1 MPDRAVFDCMIFLQA
16 AARPDGPAAACL
28 KLAMQGAVELVLSPD
43 VIDEVRDVLNR
54 PKLLAKFQSLTPELV
69 DSFLAAVVGKATVLS
84 DVPAFIAFSHD
95 PKDAKYLDLAAAAQA
110 RYLVSR
116 DNDLLALEDSESADG
131 QALRHLAPNISIVEP
146 VAFLRHWRPNNRNQR
161 PIPQSPHHLRRL
173 QRRTKREIDP
183 CDRNQRSRSLRWF
196 SPSPFPPRADDP
208 LPKGAVMRLGDMRWR
223 FAGHSEEPKRYAWLP
238 DSSGIVA
245 CGKETIRLFDAKTG
259 RVIRDWKGER
269 GDFFMSV
276 AVSPDGKTLA
286 ATKGNRIFLWDV
298 ATGKQIES
306 FGTQPGTSL
315 DQIAFSPDGKKIV
328 TGSRRL
334 SVTPAPGDDAVELWD
349 IANAKVLRVLKL
361 DSPVQQVGFSSADN
375 SALVCTKTKFIRWP
389 AAGSNPQTSITLHA
403 SGTRCAN
410 RDGTLLAVSSN
421 DTFALLW
428 DVNRDKQLREMKHK
442 GLCQFGG
449 MAFSCDSKY
458 LWSMA
463 RNLEAKSNSDS
474 ALQFSV
480 ADGKLIKKLAISEVY
495 YGVPLPSPDGRLLAI
510 LDESSKLDV
519 LDVETGKRLS
529 VANEPNDHAKAV
541 AFSGDGQTLLSLG
554 HLGELWLWS
563 SSAGSPIRKIPT
575 RHSHIISIASGVD
588 DHSFLVGGHLPFG
601 LRSIDA
607 RTGNETRDFGIR
619 GSWES
624 TILEIYVASRNRF
637 FTRFVKSGTSK
648 NVIVCWDSIKGEQ
661 LISGSAPNHSA
672 GRFAGNG
679 NIRIDWENPAGRFN
693 DEGDDPSP
701 LLLIFDAFEDR
712 VLWHR
717 RIPGNDEVSL
727 TSSSARPIIA
737 VTSTVVQA
745 DNHLSRGPSNLQI
758 WDLVTGEESVRIKR
772 PSTKIWEYFGQP
784 LFSPNG
790 RVIVVPWAERT
801 LLFFDALTGKELG
814 QLKHDVGLKPLAFT
828 PDGKR
833 LATGVDDGTILIWEV
848 GKYTFRN
855 EKRHL
860 SPGEIEMSWRDLAS
874 AIRPAVEAM
883 ARLEE
888 SPSQALALFRERL
901 KPAEP
906 VSEERIQTLVKQLSD
921 RSYARREAATR
932 ALLRLGEQVHPA
944 LRENLAA
951 GPDAETR
958 KRIEYLLAE
967 PALVRSPEVRRHLRA
982 IELTA
987 AIATAEAKALLAV
1000 WAKGD
1005 PAARETKAAKEA
1017 LERLS
1022 P

>member
-1 MPDRAVFDCMIFLQA
+1 MRIAVTLFLSFA
-16 AARPDGPAAACL
+16 FALPAARAG
-28 KLAMQGAVELVLSPD
+28 
-43 VIDEVRDVLNR
+43 
-54 PKLLAKFQSLTPELV
+54 
-69 DSFLAAVVGKATVLS
+69 
-84 DVPAFIAFSHD
+84 
-95 PKDAKYLDLAAAAQA
+95 
-110 RYLVSR
+110 
-116 DNDLLALEDSESADG
+116 
-131 QALRHLAPNISIVEP
+131 
-146 VAFLRHWRPNNRNQR
+146 
-161 PIPQSPHHLRRL
+161 
-173 QRRTKREIDP
+173 
-183 CDRNQRSRSLRWF
+183 
-196 SPSPFPPRADDP
+196 DP
-208 LPKGAVMRLGDMRWR
+208 LPEGAVMRLGDMRWR
-223 FAGHSEEPKRYAWLP
+223 FAEHSSEAKRYAWLP

-259 RVIRDWKGER
+259 RVIRDWKSER
-269 GDFFMSV
+269 GDCFMSV

-286 ATKGNRIFLWDV
+286 ATKGKRVYFWDISSGKQIKVLATEGFERKGSYFDHIAISPNGRFLSGVRNDGQDLEEIGLWDL
-298 ATGKQIES
+298 ATGKRLHGWAADSKVGQIEFDS
-306 FGTQPGTSL
+306 NGNNVIVLTE
-315 DQIAFSPDGKKIV
+315 KKLIRCRLADRIV
-328 TGSRRL
+328 TS
-334 SVTPAPGDDAVELWD
+334 
-349 IANAKVLRVLKL
+349 IALR
-361 DSPVQQVGFSSADN
+361 
-375 SALVCTKTKFIRWP
+375 
-389 AAGSNPQTSITLHA
+389 A
-403 SGTRCAN
+403 SGAHCVN
-410 RDGTLLAVSSN
+410 RDGTLLAGSGK
-421 DTFALLW
+421 DAFAFLW
-428 DVNRDKQLREMKHK
+428 NVDEDRQLRQLKHRK
-442 GLCQFGG
+442 GRQFAG
-449 MAFSCDSKY
+449 MTFSPDGKS
-458 LWSMA
+458 LWALSPDVQ
-463 RNLEAKSNSDS
+463 AKSISDS
-474 ALQFSV
+474 VLQFSV
-480 ADGKLIKKLAISEVY
+480 ADGELITELAISEKY
-495 YGVPLPSPDGRLLAI
+495 WGVPFPSPDGRMLAI
-510 LDESSKLDV
+510 LDESLKLDV
-519 LDVETGKRLS
+519 LNVQTGKRLS
-529 VANEPNDHAKAV
+529 VTNELNDHTKAV
-541 AFSGDGQTLLSLG
+541 AFSGDGQSLLSLG
-554 HLGELWLWS
+554 GQGELWLWNS
-563 SSAGSPIRKIPT
+563 SNGSPIRKIPT
-575 RHSHIISIASGVD
+575 RHSYLESIATGVD

-601 LRSIDA
+601 LRTIDA

-758 WDLVTGEESVRIKR
+758 WDLVTGEESVHIKR

-790 RVIVVPWAERT
+790 RVIVVPWAERM
-801 LLFFDALTGKELG
+801 LLFYDALTGKELG
-814 QLKHDVGLKPLAFT
+814 QLKHDVGLRPLAFT

-848 GKYTFRN
+848 GKFTFRS

-860 SPGEIEMSWRDLAS
+860 SPGEIEMSWRDLAGE
-874 AIRPAVEAM
+874 IRPAVEAM

-888 SPSQALALFRERL
+888 SPTQALALFRERL
-901 KPAEP
+901 GPAEP
-906 VSEERIQTLVKQLSD
+906 ISPERIQMLIKNLED
-921 RSYARREAATR
+921 RSYAKREAVTR
-932 ALLRLGEQVHPA
+932 EFLRLGEQAHPA
-944 LRENLAA
+944 LRTAYEGN
-951 GPDAETR
+951 PSAEAR
-958 KRIEYLLAE
+958 KRIEFLLTE

-987 AIATAEAKALLAV
+987 AIATPEAKALLAE
-1000 WAKGD
+1000 WSKGD